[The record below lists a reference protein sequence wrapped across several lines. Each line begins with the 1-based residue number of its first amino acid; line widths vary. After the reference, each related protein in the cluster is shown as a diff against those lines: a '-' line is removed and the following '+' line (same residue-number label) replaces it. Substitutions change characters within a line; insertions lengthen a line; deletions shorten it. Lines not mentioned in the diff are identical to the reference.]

1 MHCVSFECLRRSKC
15 LWFCNS
21 YSLHSHHTSRK
32 HKDYCKES
40 LYEPISNSISTD
52 CNDEGDMQ
60 LDNASQT
67 SYEETEVST
76 QKNAYKG
83 QFLRNV
89 KVKLLLPSSTIQTII
104 EHCQELED
112 INQSHLISKLLEKLQ
127 SLGLPEADIN
137 TVID

>member
-1 MHCVSFECLRRSKC
+1 
-15 LWFCNS
+15 
-21 YSLHSHHTSRK
+21 
-32 HKDYCKES
+32 
-40 LYEPISNSISTD
+40 
-52 CNDEGDMQ
+52 MQ